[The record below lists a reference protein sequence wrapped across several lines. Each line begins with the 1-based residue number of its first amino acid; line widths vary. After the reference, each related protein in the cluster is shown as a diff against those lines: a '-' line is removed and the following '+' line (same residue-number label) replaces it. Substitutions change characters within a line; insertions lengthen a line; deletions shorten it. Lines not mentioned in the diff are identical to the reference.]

1 MEQDLKIRVAKPED
15 AQALLNIYS
24 YYVNNTAITY
34 DYNTPTLIEF
44 KSKITQILENY
55 PYLVAES
62 KGQIIG
68 YAYAKQFQSMPAYN
82 WIAELTIY
90 LDKNVQKNGVGQ
102 KLYTLLESI
111 LKEQGIVKTISLI
124 TAPKTEKDKAI
135 YPSMHFHEKMGYSL
149 VGKINNCGYKLGDWH
164 NTVLMDKVIGVAKKD
179 MKNIKSFNEIRN
191 KFKL

>member
-1 MEQDLKIRVAKPED
+1 MEQNLKIRVAKPED
-15 AQALLNIYS
+15 AQALLDIYG
-24 YYVNNTAITY
+24 YYVKNTAITY
-34 DYNTPTLIEF
+34 ECDVPTLEEF
-44 KSKITQILENY
+44 KSRMTHILELY
-55 PYLVAES
+55 PYLVAELNG
-62 KGQIIG
+62 KIIG
-68 YAYAKQFQSMPAYN
+68 YAYASKFNTRPAYN

-124 TAPKTEKDKAI
+124 TAPKTEEDKAI

-164 NTVLMDKVIGVAKKD
+164 NTVLMDKVIGVAEKD

-191 KFKL
+191 KFEL